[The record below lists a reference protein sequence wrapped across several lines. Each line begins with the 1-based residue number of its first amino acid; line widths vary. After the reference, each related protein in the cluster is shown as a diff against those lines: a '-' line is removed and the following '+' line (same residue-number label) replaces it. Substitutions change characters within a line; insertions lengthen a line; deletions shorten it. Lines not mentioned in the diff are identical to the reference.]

1 MDSRSESSIV
11 GVARQRQREAI
22 AAQLKSL
29 EADLDDPELRSL
41 KLSAIVELSKAL
53 ERLGKSVRTDVPQW
67 QLRG

>member
-11 GVARQRQREAI
+11 GVAQQRQREAI

-67 QLRG
+67 QLCG

>member
-11 GVARQRQREAI
+11 GGAQQRQREAI

-41 KLSAIVELSKAL
+41 KLSAIVELNKAL
-53 ERLGKSVRTDVPQW
+53 ERLGKSVWTCSGFVPVF
-67 QLRG
+67 